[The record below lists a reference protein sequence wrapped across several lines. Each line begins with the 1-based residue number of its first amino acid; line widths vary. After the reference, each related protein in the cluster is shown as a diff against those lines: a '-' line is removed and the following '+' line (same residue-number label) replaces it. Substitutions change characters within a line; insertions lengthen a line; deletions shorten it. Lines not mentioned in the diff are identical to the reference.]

1 MAVRGS
7 ISLSRSSNNGGPIG
21 PMSREHRVGLVV
33 IAELPDDERVLQ
45 AGRIKSEF
53 PLAFADAFAGS
64 HRPGAPR

>member
-1 MAVRGS
+1 
-7 ISLSRSSNNGGPIG
+7 
-21 PMSREHRVGLVV
+21 MSREHRVGLVV

-64 HRPGAPR
+64 HRPGAPP